1 MPVFRAAV
9 ITLALL
15 QASWPAD
22 ALVTARPKT
31 PEYSKLIKGPDCGH
45 VKQIIGKYSKAAKV
59 GKLAGS
65 ARGVITQADIAAGKV
80 DAAVSRAKEM
90 GKSLTK
96 DGELPKA
103 IKDSIASAE
112 KAAKEASKASAT
124 LDTELETFK
133 KKVSGS
139 DISGADVTDED
150 LVKLKKAADAAK
162 DAGGAA
168 FASAERVLSKAKET
182 EDAAK
187 EKSEQ
192 STGRVRVLIST
203 AEPLLEKLPKAA
215 QEAGWAVDKADAATK
230 KADDTLKKVEGKIK
244 DAKDQKPVWEAL
256 KDGIKGH
263 VDGVKDM
270 KDPMK
275 KATTAVTDADKALQ
289 GAMKP
294 LKKASETAAGGGVV
308 SEISEDLT
316 KAEKAIDEANQ
327 ALTALKGKQESLVKS
342 QGRLEAE
349 LDKAEK
355 KLA

>member
-1 MPVFRAAV
+1 MIMTAWLV
-9 ITLALL
+9 T
-15 QASWPAD
+15 SWPAD
-22 ALVTARPKT
+22 ALVTGGSKEDPEKS

-45 VKQIIGKYSKAAKV
+45 VKQIIGKYQKAAKV
-59 GKLAGS
+59 GKVAGA

-80 DAAVSRAKEM
+80 DAAVSRAKEI

-96 DGELPKA
+96 DGELPKS
-103 IKDSIASAE
+103 IKESISSAE
-112 KAAKEASKASAT
+112 KAAKEAAKASAT

-133 KKVSGS
+133 NKVSGS
-139 DISGADVTDED
+139 YISGADVTDED
-150 LVKLKKAADAAK
+150 LVKLKEAAEAAK

-182 EDAAK
+182 EEAVK

-215 QEAGWAVDKADAATK
+215 QEAGWAVDKADATAT
-230 KADDTLKKVEGKIK
+230 KADDTLSKVDDKIK

-256 KDGIKGH
+256 KEGIKGH
-263 VDGVKDM
+263 VDGVKEM

-275 KATTAVTDADKALQ
+275 EATTAVTDAEKALQ
-289 GAMKP
+289 EAMKP
-294 LKKASETAAGGGVV
+294 LIKASKAAAGGGVV

-327 ALTALKGKQESLVKS
+327 ALTALKGKQESLGKR
-342 QGRLEAE
+342 QDRLKAE
-349 LDKAEK
+349 LEKAEK